1 MDSLLLQY
9 YNLIYDR
16 IIYGVEKQWVFSKNW
31 QRPDICAGY
40 MGNADE
46 ERPLCSMTPSWK
58 FCHMCK
64 KRKHVILCTY
74 PDHRSLEKVAFGN
87 GDEYAY
93 GDGGNDERTT

>member
-1 MDSLLLQY
+1 
-9 YNLIYDR
+9 
-16 IIYGVEKQWVFSKNW
+16 
-31 QRPDICAGY
+31 

-46 ERPLCSMTPSWK
+46 ERPLCSMTPSRK

-64 KRKHVILCTY
+64 NRKHVIKCTY